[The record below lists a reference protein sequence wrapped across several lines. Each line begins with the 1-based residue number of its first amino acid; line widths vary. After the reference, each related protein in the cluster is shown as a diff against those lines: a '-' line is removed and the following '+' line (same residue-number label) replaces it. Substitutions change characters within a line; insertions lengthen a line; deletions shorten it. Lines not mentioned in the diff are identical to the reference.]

1 MSISDKLL
9 EIEERLAN
17 DLLQVKDKIKQN
29 NFYIKLDLQLNR
41 RMNIIYLKQ
50 KSKWVSCLQL
60 DFLSNSLVEYIYNPI
75 EYARETHQMYLRL
88 YADSAPK
95 KIVFLGMN
103 PGPFGNFGFLVC
115 PSFRPS
121 ICSPVCLYA
130 YLSISLKSDEG
141 QSLNFSRY
149 CICFNFFCVIFAF

>member
-50 KSKWVSCLQL
+50 KSK
-60 DFLSNSLVEYIYNPI
+60 
-75 EYARETHQMYLRL
+75 
-88 YADSAPK
+88 
-95 KIVFLGMN
+95 
-103 PGPFGNFGFLVC
+103 
-115 PSFRPS
+115 
-121 ICSPVCLYA
+121 
-130 YLSISLKSDEG
+130 
-141 QSLNFSRY
+141 
-149 CICFNFFCVIFAF
+149 